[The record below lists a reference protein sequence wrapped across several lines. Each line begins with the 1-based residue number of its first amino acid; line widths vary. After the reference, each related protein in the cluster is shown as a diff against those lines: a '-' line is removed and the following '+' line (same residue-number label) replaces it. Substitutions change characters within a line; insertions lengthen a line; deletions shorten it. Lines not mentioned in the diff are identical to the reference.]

1 MFIRKTQNFLKVYYK
16 INKFSSTPLRRAEAV
31 LSEQSVEEIL
41 NTDNEYNELAN
52 EFLHLSE
59 KHRCIVIQPYVKW
72 GPRKLSITPHEQLEE
87 AIALIKTLPSWKV
100 VDTVVVPLESLE
112 KKTLFK
118 SGSMEKL
125 TNMIT
130 QNPEITAVFIN
141 TSNLKSI
148 TNSILQKN
156 FRIPILDRY
165 KIVMQILKMHAKSKY
180 AKLQVALA
188 ELYFVQRKSQASNTT
203 EALKLVFQNR
213 EQKIKKAILD
223 LRNERMLLRN
233 KRRKLEYPVIAV
245 VGYTNAGKTC
255 LIKALT
261 GEETLQ
267 PRNQLF
273 ATLDVTVHLGMLPS
287 GLEVLFVDTVGFLS
301 DLPTKLIECFV
312 ATLED
317 AILADVILHVED
329 LASSCFDYKR
339 DHVFKTLSDLSKE
352 TGCKNIMDKVLNV
365 GNKCDLVQEIKDKD
379 LLHISAKSGIGC
391 PMD

>member
-1 MFIRKTQNFLKVYYK
+1 M
-16 INKFSSTPLRRAEAV
+16 
-31 LSEQSVEEIL
+31 
-41 NTDNEYNELAN
+41 
-52 EFLHLSE
+52 HLSE

-317 AILADVILHVED
+317 AILAV
-329 LASSCFDYKR
+329 SR
-339 DHVFKTLSDLSKE
+339 VFHQ
-352 TGCKNIMDKVLNV
+352 N
-365 GNKCDLVQEIKDKD
+365 
-379 LLHISAKSGIGC
+379 
-391 PMD
+391 